1 MLASAG
7 ASAGNALEVALFPLA
22 ARAGLRAALA
32 LAAALT
38 LAYALFAALLVPET
52 RARSPE
58 QIYAAVGPTRTVER
72 AARCEA
78 GTAQS
83 SVRTQ
88 CTKM

>member
-7 ASAGNALEVALFPLA
+7 ACGGNALEVALFPLA

-38 LAYALFAALLVPET
+38 LAYALFVALLVPET
-52 RARSPE
+52 RGRSPE
-58 QIYAAVGPTRTVER
+58 QIYAAVGPAGAR
-72 AARCEA
+72 ADRCET
-78 GTAQS
+78 GTAGETT
-83 SVRTQ
+83 VRTE